1 MTTQSNDDGIEIFVP
16 LADGVIRP
24 YMEFCG
30 GGLPEC
36 EGHCPVPPIL
46 TEAYFIVELGA
57 DDKGWY
63 PIHGGGGIARYAL
76 PAAHLEAQ
84 DAKLQ
89 TGRGARIVRVV
100 ETKQVVETIGE

>member
-1 MTTQSNDDGIEIFVP
+1 MSNDDGIEIFVP
-16 LADGVIRP
+16 LADGVIRNC
-24 YMEFCG
+24 MEFCS

-36 EGHCPVPPIL
+36 EGHCPVPTIL
-46 TEAYFIVELGA
+46 TETYFIVELGA

-63 PIHGGGGIARYAL
+63 PLMGGGGIARYTL
-76 PAAHLEAQ
+76 PAAQLEAKS
-84 DAKLQ
+84 AKLQ